1 MEHRP
6 RPELTFAQARYV
18 NTSHPATATFPAA
31 CNIFASVSSGGSMA
45 LNLLRV
51 AVPALALVMLILWM
65 ARFVVMHLEARRMR
79 QQATHWRTLPSYA
92 EVQAMAAAL
101 RPTRPASSQEAAE
114 DDTTPAA
121 AAEAGDAMHC
131 IICFS
136 TVVDHPV
143 ELLPCGH
150 QQFCARCLV
159 QIWQCSGI
167 YRRLRCPLC
176 RQPAELVCPVIVA
189 NSKPSVDDVLLLQ
202 NYNGG
207 FCGTKKVSLLDCCV
221 LRLRVITHARL
232 LPIVIGL
239 RIAVLHAT
247 MFAYMLMPTSLTEVV
262 DGAVQQ
268 QQAVKP
274 NVPSSA
280 LAAAYASVV
289 RVFTVVV
296 YTAARYADD
305 FFLVAVSIILTG
317 HLLQSALFKDLKL

>member
-18 NTSHPATATFPAA
+18 NASHPATATFPVA

-101 RPTRPASSQEAAE
+101 RPTRPVSSQE
-114 DDTTPAA
+114 AA
-121 AAEAGDAMHC
+121 AAEAGDEMHC

-136 TVVDHPV
+136 STVDHPV

-150 QQFCARCLV
+150 QKFCARCLV
-159 QIWQCSGI
+159 QIWQCTGI

-176 RQPAELVCPVIVA
+176 REPAELVCPVPVA
-189 NSKPSVDDVLLLQ
+189 NSKPSVDDLLLLQ
-202 NYNGG
+202 KYNGG
-207 FCGTKKVSLLDCCV
+207 FCGAKTVSLLDCCV

-239 RIAVLHAT
+239 RIAVLHVT
-247 MFAYMLMPTSLTEVV
+247 MFAYMLMPTSLTEIV
-262 DGAVQQ
+262 DGAAQQ
-268 QQAVKP
+268 PQPQQAVKP
-274 NVPSSA
+274 SVPSST

-289 RVFTVVV
+289 HVFTVVV
-296 YTAARYADD
+296 YAAARYADD